1 METFFTFILFS
12 LVGFTFVC
20 CFIAVMKSSGTTSMH
35 IENKSNDPIE
45 DLRNM
50 ERYKF
55 WRDIDRK

>member
-1 METFFTFILFS
+1 METFFAFIIFS
-12 LVGFTFVC
+12 LVGFA
-20 CFIAVMKSSGTTSMH
+20 FICSIMEIIKSSGTSTY

-55 WRDIDRK
+55 WRDIDSK